1 MSVAGATVDGIVG
14 EVHPD
19 VLTHLDVRGLG
30 RVIVAELALVGLSG
44 GRLPAERAPAVGRF
58 PNVERDLAIVVAET
72 VPAAKVDAL
81 VRVSAG
87 ELLRDLACST
97 STGGATRRERESL
110 AVRLTFAALD
120 RTLTERGRRGR
131 RSGRCRPASHRGPPP
146 NLRRK
151 VGTGRSGA
159 LDQHEGRCPGA
170 PAPAAGAGAAAVI
183 EGCP

>member
-1 MSVAGATVDGIVG
+1 MAGATVDGIVG

-87 ELLRDLACST
+87 ERFRDLRLFDVYRGRHSARARSR
-97 STGGATRRERESL
+97 SRSASRSPRWTGP
-110 AVRLTFAALD
+110 D
-120 RTLTERGRRGR
+120 RERGRR
-131 RSGRCRPASHRGPPP
+131 A
-146 NLRRK
+146 
-151 VGTGRSGA
+151 V
-159 LDQHEGRCPGA
+159 
-170 PAPAAGAGAAAVI
+170 AAVAAALPRI
-183 EGCP
+183 GGRLRT